1 MKLSTKNLTT
11 KHLTTKHL
19 TTKNLTNLNKVASE
33 VHRKYVA
40 GTHVGE
46 YASKEDIVGE
56 LSLNDVEDILCLHI
70 HGLNGAEMSKRF
82 GVPPHTL
89 YNICSRKQYRKL
101 NISFQKSKKKI
112 RGKMVFEYDK
122 EKVIEHFKNMP
133 KELQSLSNGVLLE
146 ERLTMVT
153 KILKSEM
160 Y

>member
-1 MKLSTKNLTT
+1 MN
-11 KHLTTKHL
+11 L
-19 TTKNLTNLNKVASE
+19 TTKNLTNINKVASE

-40 GTHVGE
+40 GTHSSE
-46 YASKEDIVGE
+46 IFSKEKCGKKYTKE
-56 LSLNDVEDILCLHI
+56 DVENMICLYIYGVYATRMGCIYDGDSSELCKI
-70 HGLNGAEMSKRF
+70 
-82 GVPPHTL
+82 
-89 YNICSRKQYRKL
+89 YRRDAFRNL

-122 EKVIEHFKNMP
+122 EKVIEHFKNMS
-133 KELQSLSNGVLLE
+133 KELQALSNGVLLD

>member
-1 MKLSTKNLTT
+1 MN
-11 KHLTTKHL
+11 L
-19 TTKNLTNLNKVASE
+19 TTKNLTNINKVASE

-46 YASKEDIVGE
+46 LFSKEKCGKEFSKED
-56 LSLNDVEDILCLHI
+56 VENMICLYIYGVYATRMNCVYDDSRNLCRI
-70 HGLNGAEMSKRF
+70 YRR
-82 GVPPHTL
+82 GVFR
-89 YNICSRKQYRKL
+89 NL

-122 EKVIEHFKNMP
+122 EKVIEHFNNMS
-133 KELQSLSNGVLLE
+133 KELQSLSNGVLLG
-146 ERLTMVT
+146 ERLVIAT

>member
-1 MKLSTKNLTT
+1 MN
-11 KHLTTKHL
+11 L
-19 TTKNLTNLNKVASE
+19 TTKNLTNINKVASE

-46 YASKEDIVGE
+46 VFSKEKCGKKYSKEDVENIICLYIYGTNSVAMCSE
-56 LSLNDVEDILCLHI
+56 L
-70 HGLNGAEMSKRF
+70 
-82 GVPPHTL
+82 GVHPHTI
-89 YNICSRKQYRKL
+89 YNIYNRKQYRKL

-122 EKVIEHFKNMP
+122 EKVIEHFNNMS
-133 KELQSLSNGVLLE
+133 KELQSLSNGVLLD
-146 ERLTMVT
+146 ERLVMTT

>member
-1 MKLSTKNLTT
+1 MN
-11 KHLTTKHL
+11 L
-19 TTKNLTNLNKVASE
+19 TTKNLTNINKVASE

-46 YASKEDIVGE
+46 VFSKEKCGKKCSKED
-56 LSLNDVEDILCLHI
+56 VENIICLHI
-70 HGLNGAEMSKRF
+70 YGLHSTEMSR
-82 GVPPHTL
+82 GLDISQQVL
-89 YNICSRKQYRKL
+89 NNIYNRKQYRKL

-122 EKVIEHFKNMP
+122 EKVIEHFNNMS
-133 KELQSLSNGVLLE
+133 KELQSLSNGVLLD
-146 ERLTMVT
+146 ERLVMVT

>member
-1 MKLSTKNLTT
+1 MN
-11 KHLTTKHL
+11 L
-19 TTKNLTNLNKVASE
+19 TTKNLTNINKVATE

-46 YASKEDIVGE
+46 VFSKEKCGKKYSKED
-56 LSLNDVEDILCLHI
+56 VEDMICLYI
-70 HGLNGAEMSKRF
+70 YGVYGTKMENYFDGSSDYFCQLYRRRF
-82 GVPPHTL
+82 CR
-89 YNICSRKQYRKL
+89 NL

-122 EKVIEHFKNMP
+122 EKVIEHFNNMP
-133 KELQSLSNGVLLE
+133 KELQSLSNGVLLD
-146 ERLTMVT
+146 ERLTMAT

>member
-1 MKLSTKNLTT
+1 MSMN
-11 KHLTTKHL
+11 L
-19 TTKNLTNLNKVASE
+19 TTKNLTNINKVATE

-46 YASKEDIVGE
+46 SFSKEKCGKKRSKED
-56 LSLNDVEDILCLHI
+56 VENIICLCI
-70 HGLNGAEMSKRF
+70 YGTNSVVMCSGL
-82 GVPPHTL
+82 GVSPHTI
-89 YNICSRKQYRKL
+89 YNIYNRKQHRKL

-122 EKVIEHFKNMP
+122 EKVIEHFNNMS

-146 ERLTMVT
+146 ERLVMVT

>member
-1 MKLSTKNLTT
+1 MS
-11 KHLTTKHL
+11 L
-19 TTKNLTNLNKVASE
+19 TTKNLTNINKVATE

-46 YASKEDIVGE
+46 AFSKEKCGKKYSKED
-56 LSLNDVEDILCLHI
+56 VENMICLYI
-70 HGLNGAEMSKRF
+70 YGLHSAEMSR
-82 GVPPHTL
+82 GLGISLHVL
-89 YNICSRKQYRKL
+89 NNIYNRKQYRKL

-122 EKVIEHFKNMP
+122 EKVIEHFSNMS

-146 ERLTMVT
+146 DRLVMVT

>member
-11 KHLTTKHL
+11 K
-19 TTKNLTNLNKVASE
+19 NLTNINKVASE

-46 YASKEDIVGE
+46 CVNEEISKSRFSKEDVENIVCLYIYGVYGSKME
-56 LSLNDVEDILCLHI
+56 NYFDGSSDYFCQLYGRRFCRNLNL
-70 HGLNGAEMSKRF
+70 
-82 GVPPHTL
+82 
-89 YNICSRKQYRKL
+89 
-101 NISFQKSKKKI
+101 SFQKSKKKI

-133 KELQSLSNGVLLE
+133 KELQSLSNGVLLD
-146 ERLTMVT
+146 ERLVMVT

>member
-11 KHLTTKHL
+11 K
-19 TTKNLTNLNKVASE
+19 NLTNINKVATE

-46 YASKEDIVGE
+46 YASKEDIKGE
-56 LSLNDVEDILCLHI
+56 LSLNDVEDIICLHI
-70 HGLNGAEMSKRF
+70 YGLHSAEMSR
-82 GVPPHTL
+82 GLGISLHVL
-89 YNICSRKQYRKL
+89 NNIYNRKQYRKL

-122 EKVIEHFKNMP
+122 EKVIEHFNNMS
-133 KELQSLSNGVLLE
+133 KELQSLSDGVLLD
-146 ERLTMVT
+146 ERFVMVT

>member
-1 MKLSTKNLTT
+1 MN
-11 KHLTTKHL
+11 L
-19 TTKNLTNLNKVASE
+19 TTKNLTNINKVASE

-46 YASKEDIVGE
+46 VFSKEKCGKKYSKED
-56 LSLNDVEDILCLHI
+56 VENIICLHI
-70 HGLNGAEMSKRF
+70 YGLHSTEMSR
-82 GVPPHTL
+82 GLDISQQVL
-89 YNICSRKQYRKL
+89 NNIYNRKQYRKL

-122 EKVIEHFKNMP
+122 EKVIEHFNNMS
-133 KELQSLSNGVLLE
+133 KELQSLSNGVLLD
-146 ERLTMVT
+146 ERLVMVT

>member
-1 MKLSTKNLTT
+1 MN
-11 KHLTTKHL
+11 L
-19 TTKNLTNLNKVASE
+19 TTKNLTNINKVATE

-46 YASKEDIVGE
+46 LFSKEKCGKEFSKED
-56 LSLNDVEDILCLHI
+56 VENMICLYIYGVYATRMNCVYDDSRNLCRI
-70 HGLNGAEMSKRF
+70 YRR
-82 GVPPHTL
+82 GVFR
-89 YNICSRKQYRKL
+89 NL

-122 EKVIEHFKNMP
+122 EKVIEHFNNMS
-133 KELQSLSNGVLLE
+133 KELQSLSNGVLLD
-146 ERLTMVT
+146 ERLVMVT